1 MTAET
6 IKFTASAPASVVVDK
21 PFRIIYSVNG
31 VAKDL
36 KVPDFNNFEILA
48 GPYQSTNSSYQII
61 NGKTSSSIS
70 NSFTFTVQG
79 LKTGTFTVP
88 PASIVVDGQKYVSN
102 GLSIK
107 VLPNDDNASAKSEQ
121 ANQSTNTATQ
131 SISNENIFIRTN
143 VSKTNVYEQEAILV
157 TYKLYYTVDVMGVA
171 DVKLPDFNGFMKQE
185 FSQNENVQKSYENF
199 NGKNY
204 ATAVL
209 YKVLLYPQRSGEILI
224 DKANFEIV
232 VQVPNKTQVR
242 SIFDDFFGE
251 PYTKVKKKVV
261 APASRISVN
270 QLPAN
275 KPATFN
281 GTIGHFSV
289 ASSISS
295 NKIKT
300 NEAVTIKLVISG
312 SGNMKMIKTPEIK
325 FPDGF
330 EVYDPKIKNDFKTTT
345 NGVSGSKTIEYMFIP
360 RNEGNY
366 EIKAVDFTYFDLV
379 EKKYKTIKSSDYQI
393 EVVKGEGDG
402 GIVAGTY
409 VNKED
414 VKQLAKDI
422 RFIEKSSGD
431 LAVEKEPLFGT
442 WLAWLLY
449 IIPAIV
455 VAGLFFVFR
464 KQTENNSDVEL
475 VRNRKANKQAQKRLK
490 LALKLLKEGNKDQFY
505 EEVLKSVWN
514 YLSDK
519 LAIPAASLT
528 KERIESELVARG
540 VDAVLIEEFKNI
552 LNVCEFARYAPN
564 SGQQA
569 MDNLYDVTINAISN
583 LENIIRKA

>member
-1 MTAET
+1 
-6 IKFTASAPASVVVDK
+6 
-21 PFRIIYSVNG
+21 
-31 VAKDL
+31 
-36 KVPDFNNFEILA
+36 
-48 GPYQSTNSSYQII
+48 
-61 NGKTSSSIS
+61 
-70 NSFTFTVQG
+70 
-79 LKTGTFTVP
+79 
-88 PASIVVDGQKYVSN
+88 
-102 GLSIK
+102 
-107 VLPNDDNASAKSEQ
+107 
-121 ANQSTNTATQ
+121 
-131 SISNENIFIRTN
+131 
-143 VSKTNVYEQEAILV
+143 
-157 TYKLYYTVDVMGVA
+157 
-171 DVKLPDFNGFMKQE
+171 
-185 FSQNENVQKSYENF
+185 
-199 NGKNY
+199 
-204 ATAVL
+204 
-209 YKVLLYPQRSGEILI
+209 
-224 DKANFEIV
+224 
-232 VQVPNKTQVR
+232 
-242 SIFDDFFGE
+242 
-251 PYTKVKKKVV
+251 
-261 APASRISVN
+261 
-270 QLPAN
+270 
-275 KPATFN
+275 
-281 GTIGHFSV
+281 
-289 ASSISS
+289 
-295 NKIKT
+295 
-300 NEAVTIKLVISG
+300 
-312 SGNMKMIKTPEIK
+312 
-325 FPDGF
+325 
-330 EVYDPKIKNDFKTTT
+330 
-345 NGVSGSKTIEYMFIP
+345 MFIP

-540 VDAVLIEEFKNI
+540 VDAVLIDEFKNI